1 MVAEKFGPRQPNH
14 RREPVGSEATHGR
27 RLDPPVEHPVLPL
40 VSRKVLTSIT
50 HIMPRGRCC
59 CGVVYDIRLRHAYLS
74 GHHDAGLL
82 RRRRVVLT
90 QRTIHQAPE

>member
-1 MVAEKFGPRQPNH
+1 MVLPCPPLCRDRITTAT
-14 RREPVGSEATHGR
+14 GSPSLTAPERA
-27 RLDPPVEHPVLPL
+27 DLPL